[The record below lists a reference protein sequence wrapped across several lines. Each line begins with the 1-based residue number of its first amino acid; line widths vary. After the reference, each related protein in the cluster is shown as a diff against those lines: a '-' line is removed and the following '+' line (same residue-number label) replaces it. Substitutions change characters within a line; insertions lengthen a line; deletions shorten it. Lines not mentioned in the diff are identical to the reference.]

1 MSLST
6 LALLCSAKLIS
17 LFHIFFY
24 FYCSSLPRLA
34 LVDTKIQSFVWHC
47 ICVTAAGLF
56 SFCSISASW
65 SKPDRDAASFTQ
77 THTFFFLFSQWWD
90 LVVCSDLLLKP
101 TTYPWTLSLWRATA
115 FHSDKRA
122 WMTATNKAVILVV
135 GAPFSSTKPHIYH
148 PFPPLFACRNTES
161 RKLKVL
167 KIRSF
172 YIYFCDRT
180 HRICFLYFYFL

>member
-77 THTFFFLFSQWWD
+77 THTCTFFFFSLSGEILLCAQICFWNLQLTPEPCLCEEQQLSTLTKEHEWQQQIR
-90 LVVCSDLLLKP
+90 LLYLLLEHRFLQQSLTS
-101 TTYPWTLSLWRATA
+101 TTHFLHFLHAE
-115 FHSDKRA
+115 
-122 WMTATNKAVILVV
+122 ILN
-135 GAPFSSTKPHIYH
+135 PENSKF
-148 PFPPLFACRNTES
+148 
-161 RKLKVL
+161 
-167 KIRSF
+167 
-172 YIYFCDRT
+172 
-180 HRICFLYFYFL
+180 